1 MTPFQLFREAP
12 VRIRTSWPL
21 IWKLLLCSAVSM
33 AVAVSLTAWRADRYC
48 RARFAHQPRTATPV
62 TRTWTVPTR
71 GEIEQRMTVGCRAF
85 VAGADN
91 VFGTADDRSLAP

>member
-33 AVAVSLTAWRADRYC
+33 AVAVSLTAWRADRYY
-48 RARFAHQPRTATPV
+48 RAKLRRAEHVTLRASDWRF
-62 TRTWTVPTR
+62 PTR
-71 GEIEQRMTVGCRAF
+71 AEIDQRMTVGCRTF
-85 VAGADN
+85 VSGPDLLY
-91 VFGTADDRSLAP
+91 GTADDRSLAP